1 MSDMLEYLKGLEIK
15 KHFDTPD
22 PTIPEFTEEDFKEAM
37 SNTPNLYMDTVNT
50 IVELESK
57 MTDQAI
63 FDCCQDYL
71 GCKSADDVYNLMT
84 TEEFVH
90 FNEIVVLINER
101 IKAYIR
107 SLGPWFASSVIQIR
121 TMQKPLVKSEEMLKL
136 YQERWDALYNT
147 DEEDNNDED

>member
-22 PTIPEFTEEDFKEAM
+22 PTIPEFSEEDFKEAM
-37 SNTPNLYMDTVNT
+37 DTPNLYKDMVNT

-71 GCKSADDVYNLMT
+71 GCKSADDIYNLMT
-84 TEEFVH
+84 TDAFTR
-90 FNEIVVLINER
+90 FNEIVKLINER
-101 IKAYIR
+101 IKAYVG

-121 TMQKPLVKSEEMLKL
+121 AMQKPLEKSDEMLKL

-147 DEEDNNDED
+147 EEEENTDED

>member
-37 SNTPNLYMDTVNT
+37 SNTPNLYRDMVNT

-84 TEEFVH
+84 TDEFVH
-90 FNEIVVLINER
+90 FNEIVTLINER
-101 IKAYIR
+101 IKAYVG

-121 TMQKPLVKSEEMLKL
+121 EMQKQLEKSDEMLKL
-136 YQERWDALYNT
+136 YRERWNVLYNN
-147 DEEDNNDED
+147 EEEENSNED

>member
-1 MSDMLEYLKGLEIK
+1 MSDMSEHLKGLKIN

-22 PTIPEFTEEDFKEAM
+22 PTIPKFTEEDFKEAM

-50 IVELESK
+50 IIELESK

-63 FDCCQDYL
+63 FDSCRDCL

-90 FNEIVVLINER
+90 FNEIVTLINER
-101 IKAYIR
+101 IKAYVG
-107 SLGPWFASSVIQIR
+107 SLGPWFASSVTQIR
-121 TMQKPLVKSEEMLKL
+121 TMSKPLVKSDEMLKL
-136 YQERWDALYNT
+136 YRERWDVLYNN
-147 DEEDNNDED
+147 EEENCNEN

>member
-22 PTIPEFTEEDFKEAM
+22 PTIPEFSEEDFKEAM
-37 SNTPNLYMDTVNT
+37 DTPNLYNDMVNT

-63 FDCCQDYL
+63 FDCCQEYL
-71 GCKSADDVYNLMT
+71 GCKSADDIYNLMT
-84 TEEFVH
+84 TDAFTR
-90 FNEIVVLINER
+90 FNEIVKLINER
-101 IKAYIR
+101 IKAYVG

-121 TMQKPLVKSEEMLKL
+121 AMQKPLVKSEEMLKL
-136 YQERWDALYNT
+136 YRERWDVLYNNEEENT
-147 DEEDNNDED
+147 DED

>member
-22 PTIPEFTEEDFKEAM
+22 PTIPEFSEEDFKEAM
-37 SNTPNLYMDTVNT
+37 DTPNLYKDMVNT

-71 GCKSADDVYNLMT
+71 GCKSADDIYNLMT
-84 TEEFVH
+84 TDAYTR
-90 FNEIVVLINER
+90 FNEIVKLINER
-101 IKAYIR
+101 IKAYVG
-107 SLGPWFASSVIQIR
+107 SLGPWFASSVLQIR
-121 TMQKPLVKSEEMLKL
+121 AMTKPLVKSDEMLKL
-136 YQERWDALYNT
+136 YRERWDILYNNEEETT
-147 DEEDNNDED
+147 DEN